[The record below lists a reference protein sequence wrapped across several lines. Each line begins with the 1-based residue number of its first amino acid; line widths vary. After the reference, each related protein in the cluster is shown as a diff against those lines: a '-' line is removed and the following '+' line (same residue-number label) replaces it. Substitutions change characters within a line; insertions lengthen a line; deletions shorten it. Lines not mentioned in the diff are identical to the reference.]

1 MYINTLTM
9 PRVYDSMTAAGVSRQ
24 LISTMWLCGTL
35 AAAVATPF
43 YGRAIDRFGARVCE
57 PAGLVFMA
65 AGMALMSQVQAPL
78 LQPPLQHFL
87 PQPSPPLAL
96 HSSPCTPRPSA
107 PGPLMHG
114 DFIPAVHPLQC
125 TSAGA

>member
-87 PQPSPPLAL
+87 PQPSPPF
-96 HSSPCTPRPSA
+96 
-107 PGPLMHG
+107 GPPLQPMHAAARMHG